1 MHRVKYK
8 YIIHHKQRKDMSGIW
23 GMFYYTIL
31 SQISATFSTYP
42 NTNAMFDVNKRII
55 IELSL
60 IRLYQPPSFSPPV
73 SETELPIITFVSF
86 KIDRVDFEAKHET
99 ENISTSKCFGMREL
113 ARKYMPPIV

>member
-8 YIIHHKQRKDMSGIW
+8 YIILHKQRKDMSGIW

-60 IRLYQPPSFSPPV
+60 IRLYQPPSFSPSRQRNRTPHHHIC
-73 SETELPIITFVSF
+73 II
-86 KIDRVDFEAKHET
+86 
-99 ENISTSKCFGMREL
+99 
-113 ARKYMPPIV
+113 